1 MSKALQSDKN
11 QERWIL
17 EEASNM
23 QWLQEAGS
31 FRNALMGKIKQ
42 IILPLFSN
50 VLTFIDVHD
59 NLELLYHGSEFEREA
74 WRALF
79 KFGDLCSHYITAQ
92 SIKTQHSLTMSCK
105 FPFSWVVYEFLS
117 RHIKKPL
124 KGI

>member
-1 MSKALQSDKN
+1 MAVN
-11 QERWIL
+11 
-17 EEASNM
+17 
-23 QWLQEAGS
+23 
-31 FRNALMGKIKQ
+31 
-42 IILPLFSN
+42 
-50 VLTFIDVHD
+50 
-59 NLELLYHGSEFEREA
+59 FEREA

-124 KGI
+124 KRYLKQKIIIRVVQS